1 MATVTSEELTII
13 REVEAVGTP
22 DSKRQ
27 AGAFEPTEGTKEVPV
42 DTNDPNGK
50 ALRVGADPSPK

>member
-1 MATVTSEELTII
+1 
-13 REVEAVGTP
+13 VEAVGTP